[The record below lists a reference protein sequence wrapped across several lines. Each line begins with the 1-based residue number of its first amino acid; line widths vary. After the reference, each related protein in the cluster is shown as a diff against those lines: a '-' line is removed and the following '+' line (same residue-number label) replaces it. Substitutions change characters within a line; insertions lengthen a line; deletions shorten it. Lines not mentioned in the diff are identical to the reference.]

1 MTLLF
6 EWDEDKCDSNLRK
19 HRISFDEA
27 QTVFLDELSITAPDV
42 KHSQREKR
50 LRIVGMSNKG
60 RLLVVSFTE
69 RNEKIRLIN
78 AWKPKHSEIKTY
90 EEEAFS

>member
-6 EWDEDKCDSNLRK
+6 EWDEDKADSNLRK
-19 HRISFDEA
+19 HRVSFDEA

-50 LRIVGMSNKG
+50 LRIVGMSNKR

-69 RNEKIRLIN
+69 RNEGIRLIS
-78 AWKPKHSEIKTY
+78 ARKAKRPEINTY
-90 EEEAFS
+90 EEEEFS